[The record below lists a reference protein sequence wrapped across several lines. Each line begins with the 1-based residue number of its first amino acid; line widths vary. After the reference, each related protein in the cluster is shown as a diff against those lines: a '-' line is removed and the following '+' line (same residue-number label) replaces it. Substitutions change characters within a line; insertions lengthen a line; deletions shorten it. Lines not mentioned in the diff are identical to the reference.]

1 MTHRMRLS
9 RDFDTAVRRGRRAG
23 RRTLVVHAAVT
34 AAAPV
39 GDGGAMSDDDLPARV
54 GLIVSRAVGSAVT
67 RNRVKRRLRA
77 AMQSRVDALPGGS
90 LVVLRAN
97 PPAATA
103 TGRELVGDLDS
114 ALRRVLGP
122 VPERTGRISTEQ
134 AEPGRPNDRPT
145 DSSTTAGTVP

>member
-1 MTHRMRLS
+1 MRLS

-34 AAAPV
+34 NATSV
-39 GDGGAMSDDDLPARV
+39 GDDGSMSVVEAPPRV

-77 AMQSRVDALPGGS
+77 AMGPRVDTLPGGT

-97 PPAATA
+97 PPAAAATA
-103 TGRELVGDLDS
+103 RELVDDLDS
-114 ALRRVLGP
+114 ALRRLFAPRRERLGV
-122 VPERTGRISTEQ
+122 VP
-134 AEPGRPNDRPT
+134 
-145 DSSTTAGTVP
+145 